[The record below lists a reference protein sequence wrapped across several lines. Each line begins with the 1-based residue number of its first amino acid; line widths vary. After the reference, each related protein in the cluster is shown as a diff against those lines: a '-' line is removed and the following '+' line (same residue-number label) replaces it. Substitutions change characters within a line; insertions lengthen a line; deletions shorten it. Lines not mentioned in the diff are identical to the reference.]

1 MASKTIARR
10 KTTEEEVAPQ
20 SQILYGMSLNTSVEF
35 KELMNSPRRR
45 NDINSSS
52 CQTSSIQASSIGFG
66 TISTE
71 RSTYRWFEPSCFPVC
86 PLSPLFPPS
95 CHLLS
100 TRTGTGANNRSVR
113 NEIINKPLARGV
125 LDGHLLAQFAQ
136 QPIKRQKEMMR
147 QIGSSSTTVFSD
159 LHSLSGFW

>member
-10 KTTEEEVAPQ
+10 KTTEEEIAPQ
-20 SQILYGMSLNTSVEF
+20 SQILYG
-35 KELMNSPRRR
+35 KSP
-45 NDINSSS
+45 DIPMTFSADD
-52 CQTSSIQASSIGFG
+52 IAHADG
-66 TISTE
+66 TISTLVAVKPARFKRLQLASE
-71 RSTYRWFEPSCFPVC
+71 QLVRNAQHIAGLTPRAF
-86 PLSPLFPPS
+86 
-95 CHLLS
+95 
-100 TRTGTGANNRSVR
+100 RTVR

-159 LHSLSGFW
+159 LHSLSGFC